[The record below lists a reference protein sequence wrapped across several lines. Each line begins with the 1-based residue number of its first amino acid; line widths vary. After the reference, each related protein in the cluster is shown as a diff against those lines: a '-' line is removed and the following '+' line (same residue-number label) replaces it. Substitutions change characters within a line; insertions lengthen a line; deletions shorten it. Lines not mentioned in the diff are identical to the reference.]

1 METVNEFWDAS
12 GMEDENL
19 RKIAGLRE
27 ILEERIKSLEAEIEG
42 LKIILEFV
50 NNLLLE
56 KSFRRVEEITAQKI
70 TEAAPTPPP
79 AKEPTKIIPLKT
91 SSGELLA
98 NIYVED
104 KNLRVIP
111 EADKKFD
118 YKTPPFE
125 SFLIEKVLTKMREVD
140 QEAVKRGELMPDEAL
155 SFNVKLEGDIIREI
169 FIRNVSPQRERE
181 LRSAIRWTL
190 EKMYEKTKGA

>member
-1 METVNEFWDAS
+1 
-12 GMEDENL
+12 MEDENL
-19 RKIAGLRE
+19 RKIAELRE

-56 KSFRRVEEITAQKI
+56 KSFRRVEEITTQKI
-70 TEAAPTPPP
+70 TEKAPTPP
-79 AKEPTKIIPLKT
+79 AKEPTKVIPLKT

-98 NIYVED
+98 YIYVED

-140 QEAVKRGELMPDEAL
+140 QEAVKRSELMPDEAL